1 MKKNNDSK
9 YNRLS
14 EALRQN
20 LLKRKEQQRS
30 RLRNKDISDF
40 NPPPEKAD
48 NKNEIPPLKEQG
60 EKE

>member
-1 MKKNNDSK
+1 MTKMKNPK

-20 LLKRKEQQRS
+20 LLKRKEQQRNRS
-30 RLRNKDISDF
+30 KDDEKNRSSEV
-40 NPPPEKAD
+40 PEKTESNFVLED
-48 NKNEIPPLKEQG
+48 QG

>member
-1 MKKNNDSK
+1 MKKPK

-20 LLKRKEQQRS
+20 LLKRKEQQRNRS
-30 RLRNKDISDF
+30 KDDEKNRSSEV
-40 NPPPEKAD
+40 PEKTESNFILED
-48 NKNEIPPLKEQG
+48 QG